1 MAPKTG
7 QDRRTDRLIGDA
19 RKADN
24 RGDLIDTL
32 CHIAEEIAPGVAE
45 DLKGGSDGQQR

>member
-1 MAPKTG
+1 MPRKNRQA
-7 QDRRTDRLIGDA
+7 QTDRLIRDA

-32 CHIAEEIAPGVAE
+32 CHIAEDIAPEVAE
-45 DLKGGSDGQQR
+45 DLQNGGAE

>member
-1 MAPKTG
+1 MPRKN
-7 QDRRTDRLIGDA
+7 RRDATDRLIRDA

-32 CHIAEEIAPGVAE
+32 CHIAEEIAPDVAE
-45 DLKGGSDGQQR
+45 ALQSGGAE

>member
-1 MAPKTG
+1 MPRET
-7 QDRRTDRLIGDA
+7 RTDRLIRDA

-32 CHIAEEIAPGVAE
+32 AYIAEEIAPEVAA
-45 DLKGGSDGQQR
+45 DLQNGGAE

>member
-1 MAPKTG
+1 MPR
-7 QDRRTDRLIGDA
+7 DNRRTDRLIRDA

-32 CHIAEEIAPGVAE
+32 CHIAEEIAPEVAE
-45 DLKGGSDGQQR
+45 DLQKGRADG